1 MSKIMKWRFILI
13 LVLCVAAWA
22 FGTAGPAGGGQSGE
36 AVRAVKG
43 EVLATTE
50 LNIDFSAYKITF
62 IELGADRCIPCKKM
76 QPVMKEIAAEF
87 ADSVQVIFYDVWKD
101 QAPGRKYGTQLIP
114 TQVFLDSQGK
124 EFFRH
129 TGFFSKEEIV
139 EVLNKQGV
147 KKTDTAK

>member
-1 MSKIMKWRFILI
+1 MKKIPTIYVVSILA
-13 LVLCVAAWA
+13 VFMAAN
-22 FGTAGPAGGGQSGE
+22 P
-36 AVRAVKG
+36 VRPLAADDGDPVHANKG
-43 EVLATTE
+43 EVLATDS
-50 LNIDFSAYKITF
+50 LDIDFSAYKATF

-87 ADSVQVIFYDVWKD
+87 AESVQVVFYDVWKNPE
-101 QAPGRKYGTQLIP
+101 PGRKYGIQLIP

-129 TGFFSKEEIV
+129 TGFFSKEEIT

-147 KKTDTAK
+147 KKTEITK